1 MITKTKRQYRWKNSG
16 YLKRKYKRSF
26 EVKQL
31 DKLFDY
37 NVAISEHRTYEDIGD
52 TEWYGGVSINPDYL
66 GSFIDDLKN
75 RRAVAKASGN
85 RVLTLK
91 WSKGTA
97 TISDDKM
104 AYYRVYKVKAD
115 AQKLIQE
122 LEKFHQK
129 WTNRDHQLDLF
140 EWARNRI
147 LEK

>member
-1 MITKTKRQYRWKNSG
+1 MLQKSNKKSKG
-16 YLKRKYKRSF
+16 YSPRKYKKSV

-37 NVAISEHRTYEDIGD
+37 NVAISEYRTYEDTGD
-52 TEWYGGVSINPDYL
+52 TEWYRGISINPAYL

-75 RRAVAKASGN
+75 RNVRAKAKGN
-85 RVLTLK
+85 KVLTLK
-91 WSKGTA
+91 WSKRTV
-97 TISDDKM
+97 TISDDDM

-129 WTNRDHQLDLF
+129 WLNRERQLSFL
-140 EWARNRI
+140 
-147 LEK
+147 KP